1 MSNKSRTWFFGL
13 EDEEGS
19 VNENAPQIETE
30 VATGEEAPLT
40 ENTGVKTDTSDVQT
54 TEQQTVAEPGQPAV
68 EDLEVPSETVEA
80 RLVEFEGLDREI
92 GDLMADGEQLVADTE
107 TMERVTDEVAASGA
121 EGGLTEVGSRVANVA
136 VEHYCTRWGIDRVVV
151 ASESFSTPGAR
162 MNATRIATESMV
174 DTVAKGWDR
183 FVEWLKA
190 LVKKLKAAFVHYTG
204 IGKTLVSR
212 GERLKARLDKGLGSR
227 TTREFDAGAWA
238 AKVSIN
244 GKIDVAGTI
253 EALSG
258 IESQANTGAKSIL
271 DHLDSISKGNAS
283 QVPSVVLGKATQ
295 NKAALSVAG
304 ANGAKVSALPGN
316 SYLISYSRE
325 GQMHVELRNIPAKAE
340 GKLDTPDVATM
351 QKAVEVILSAGS
363 ALEGGHMSSL
373 NKLVTAIEGLSN
385 KPGFGGGELKSA
397 VKSGDNAK
405 VSEARGGMERGR
417 AAVLAA
423 STFVRAVSTTIK
435 DGAVGLSDYVTA
447 ALRVYD
453 SKSKEKST
461 AVAVA

>member
-19 VNENAPQIETE
+19 VNENAPQIETGS
-30 VATGEEAPLT
+30 TDEAPLT

-54 TEQQTVAEPGQPAV
+54 TEQQTIAEPGQPDESQPAV

-212 GERLKARLDKGLGSR
+212 GERLKARLDKGLGERKEGEIS
-227 TTREFDAGAWA
+227 GSWA
-238 AKVSIN
+238 SKVSIN
-244 GKIDVAGTI
+244 GKVDPAAVISTLAGI
-253 EALSG
+253 G
-258 IESQANTGAKSIL
+258 SQANAGAKSIL
-271 DHLDSISKGNAS
+271 SYLDSASKGQPTKSIDLTLGVAS
-283 QVPSVVLGKATQ
+283 Q
-295 NKAALSVAG
+295 NKDAMSLAGVAG
-304 ANGAKVSALPGN
+304 TKVSALPGN
-316 SYLISYSRE
+316 NYLINFYRE
-325 GQMHVELRNIPAKAE
+325 GRVNIEFRNLPAKAD
-340 GKLDTPDVATM
+340 GKLATPDAATM
-351 QKAVEVILSAGS
+351 QKAVEVILSTGS
-363 ALEGGHMSSL
+363 ALEGNQMESL
-373 NKLVTAIEGLSN
+373 NKLVVAIDGLSN
-385 KPGFGGGELKSA
+385 KQVIGGATLKTA
-397 VKSGDNAK
+397 VKSGSNDQ
-405 VSEARGGMERGR
+405 VMVAREGMERAR

-423 STFVRAVSTTIK
+423 SSYVRAVTTSIR
-435 DGAVGLSDYVTA
+435 DGAIGLTGYVTA
-447 ALRVYD
+447 GIAAHEG
-453 SKSKEKST
+453 KAKAEQ
-461 AVAVA
+461 AVA